1 MANTT
6 KPLAADGRPMRALV
20 LGVNDHPRALATV
33 RSLGG
38 AGIPVIGVKAT
49 AFAGCHSRYLEGT
62 RVVDP
67 TEQALLPFLDSMAND
82 GGGVLFAV
90 HDKYLVLAARHADVL
105 SRRFTLTMP
114 RWEILGRLMDPGRL
128 YDFARRYCVHTPLH
142 FMPRDEAD
150 LERIVANLD
159 FAHCDYA
166 LKTTPGIA
174 SEPADPST
182 GRATKLAG
190 SDSSIVRR
198 NCLEIRARLGRFPLI
213 AQIVPGQANQGVAV
227 TMLVDES
234 HVPVLA
240 FCTHR
245 LGSDV
250 SCESVKDVEA
260 IETAARLLH
269 GVEYVGLVTLEF
281 RRDPRNGKLTLIK
294 ADPRVIRPT
303 SLSTALRMDTPI
315 ALYRLAVSGRVSA
328 PAGYE
333 QGVGWLSETTL
344 FETLWDNRD
353 ARPLGKE
360 LLGIWRRRGRIKAFA
375 YFCLRDPLPFLVH
388 AQWRGRLW
396 LWSRIHGVVRRTANA
411 VRRLRVHAALDVSS
425 KTRT

>member
-1 MANTT
+1 VASTT
-6 KPLAADGRPMRALV
+6 NRVVAGSCPMRALV

-38 AGIPVIGVKAT
+38 AGIPVIGVRST

-67 TEQALLPFLDSMAND
+67 TEQALLPFLDAMGND

-90 HDKYLVLAARHADVL
+90 HDKYLVLASRHADVL

-128 YDFARRYCVHTPLH
+128 YDIARQRGVRTPLH
-142 FMPRDEAD
+142 FVPRDEAD

-159 FAHCDYA
+159 FAHCEYA

-190 SDSSIVRR
+190 SDPSIVRR

-213 AQIVPGQANQGVAV
+213 AQIVPGQANLCVAV
-227 TMLVDES
+227 TMLVDQS
-234 HVPVLA
+234 HMPVLA

-250 SCESVKDVEA
+250 SCESVKDAEA

-281 RRDPRNGKLTLIK
+281 RRDPSNGKLTLIK

-303 SLSTALRMDTPI
+303 SLSTALRMDTPT
-315 ALYRLAVSGRVSA
+315 ALYRLAVSGTVKT
-328 PAGYE
+328 PAAYE
-333 QGVGWLSETTL
+333 EGVGWLTETTL
-344 FETLWDNRD
+344 FETLWANRD
-353 ARPLGKE
+353 ARPLGNE
-360 LLGIWRRRGRIKAFA
+360 LLAIWRRRGRIKAFA

-388 AQWRGRLW
+388 AQWRGRCW
-396 LWSRIHGVVRRTANA
+396 LWSRIQGVARRTANA
-411 VRRLRVHAALDVSS
+411 LRRRVHAGALDA
-425 KTRT
+425 